1 MPPSVNTQSTSV
13 SKIFRFFIDLR
24 SFMLIKAKYHLYR
37 YVLNS
42 INMSY
47 FKSLF
52 SLENKVAIVT
62 GAARGNGLAIS
73 EALLRSGSTVIMV
86 DVLKKEL
93 KKTEKEFLLKELSAF
108 SFVADISK
116 KEEIKKLVK
125 YVKTKFGKLDIL
137 INNAGITIS
146 DSPLTYSEKDWDKT
160 FKINLK
166 TPFILSQECS
176 KIMMIK
182 KSGVIINITSIN
194 AEFAFPNNPAYQA
207 TKAGLKQLTKSL
219 ALDLA
224 KFGIRVNSIGPG
236 YFRTSMTKKSWDNLK
251 RRKQIQ
257 DCTML
262 KRWGVPKDLEG
273 IIIFLSSDASSYI
286 TGQDIYV
293 DGGWT
298 AKGMR

>member
-1 MPPSVNTQSTSV
+1 
-13 SKIFRFFIDLR
+13 
-24 SFMLIKAKYHLYR
+24 
-37 YVLNS
+37 
-42 INMSY
+42 MSY

-86 DVLKKEL
+86 DVLKEEL
-93 KKTEKEFLLKELSAF
+93 KKTEKEFLSKELSVF

-176 KIMMIK
+176 KIMMEK

-236 YFRTSMTKKSWDNLK
+236 YIKTEMTKQSWKNSKK
-251 RRKQIQ
+251 RGERTNRTI
-257 DCTML
+257 L
-262 KRWGVPKDLEG
+262 KRWGVTEDLIG
-273 IIIFLSSDASSYI
+273 VTIFLASDASSYI

-293 DGGWT
+293 DGGWLI
-298 AKGMR
+298 KGIN